1 MIFMHS
7 EHANLANEFVV
18 FSAKEVEILCL
29 VNRAIIDICYS
40 GKMP

>member
-7 EHANLANEFVV
+7 EHANLAYEFVV